1 MTSKFLINIKIMKNI
16 LYVFL
21 LALLVVSCKNENKEE
36 VSVEEEV
43 TTEVTYVP
51 FGDKIEADNALSAQD
66 MAAKYGAMKVGD
78 SISTKMTAKVNS
90 VCQVKGCWMRLDLG
104 NDEEVMVKFKDYAF
118 FMPKNISG
126 KDVIIDGNAY
136 VNEISVED
144 LKHYAEDAGKT
155 EEEIAAITEPR
166 KTYTFMADGVLLVEE

>member
-1 MTSKFLINIKIMKNI
+1 MKNI

-43 TTEVTYVP
+43 TAEVTYVP
-51 FGDKIEADNALSAQD
+51 FGDEIEADNALSAQD